1 MQQYPYF
8 YSHWKACHTWYSLR
22 SALSRRS
29 LCSGFS
35 CIPSTIITRSR
46 HSMGIILRQFEAT
59 GLQAFYIH
67 HHASVFGMKQFHE
80 PAAGADEDED
90 ITVLHFTLHFLMYHS
105 AQRTD
110 TFTHIC
116 PAWTQ
121 EVAHRVV
128 QVKHGR
134 LEDFG
139 SILPSISLRNR
150 SRSGHEGHWETA
162 VPHHAEI
169 VLLGKTP

>member
-29 LCSGFS
+29 HQVTPLHGIAVRF
-35 CIPSTIITRSR
+35 R
-46 HSMGIILRQFEAT
+46 IILRQFEAT